1 MSLSAENQRRMAR
14 AVVRARALVAADA
27 RLGQS
32 LPSRADFERVVAGRT
47 SIEIVEAAALTYAER
62 PALGRR
68 RVVRGEAL
76 PELETFTYAELWLRV
91 QRLAS
96 GLRASGV
103 AEGDLVLLIG
113 FSTVDHFVAEL
124 ACHYLAAVSVPLA
137 KSIAEDELGAIAAQ
151 CQATTLCCSADVV
164 AELAARIAAAPQAFA
179 ALARAIVLDAG
190 EDDQRVEVRGVEVL
204 TCAAC
209 EERGRRAG
217 LFPPVVP
224 GGSAASPG
232 GDDRLLSLV
241 YTSGSTGEPKG
252 AMFGERAWRAR
263 WATLPFGELLELPMV
278 SLVFLPQNHM
288 GGRNALANSW
298 KLGGLAYLTHASD
311 LSTLFEDLKL
321 VRPTYLHLVPRLSE
335 QLYQHYQRELARAG
349 GAGAEAAAA
358 TASATAT
365 ATASEAILAEMRE
378 QLLGGRLL
386 LALTASA
393 PTPPEVLAFVQ
404 RAFDIPVVNVFA
416 GTEYGQLFV
425 DGKVNRQNVLEHELV
440 SAPELGYS
448 IDDRPYPRGELWVR
462 TARGITS
469 YFKNEAATRA
479 LRDERGF
486 LRTGDIFEQRGPD
499 ELVWIDRR
507 NNVQKLAQGEFVNI
521 GRLEALF
528 SAGSPRFQQI
538 YLHADSR
545 RAYLAAVVVP
555 ADPAASEEQ
564 LRAELARVGAA
575 HQLAAYEV
583 PRLVLVEPAPFTREN
598 GLLTS
603 LGKLARPKLKQRY
616 AAALEERYRA
626 AEARQAAPASAEAAA
641 SGEAAPARL
650 AEAVAAV
657 LGLPAAQLE
666 LARSFRELGGDS
678 LAAHALR
685 ARLAAAGVSLSLGKL
700 LRSSLAELM
709 RELAAPAPAALPSF
723 AAVHGAQAVALA
735 AAELRLARFGAPLPL
750 LSRAAPPRHVLLTGA
765 TGYLGRFLCL
775 SLLERA
781 AEHGAERGD
790 RVVCLV
796 RGGDEEQA
804 RARLAACYGA
814 ASAPLAQR
822 FAALAEHLVVVAGEL
837 EAPRFGLS
845 EERYQELADDVGR
858 VVHAAA
864 LVNHALPYA
873 QLFDANVAGSAE
885 VFRFCASRRIK
896 RCAFVSTHSLSLALL
911 GARALAREEDDL
923 RRLGDGWRLDDA
935 AAPHGDG
942 YRASK
947 WAGEVLAADL
957 ATSYGAPV
965 DIFRCSLILPPAR
978 ARGQLHQDDFFIRLV
993 TSVVQTGL
1001 VPASFYAA
1009 GAAARPHLDGLP
1021 VDFLAEAIAAIVGEP
1036 PASQPTAGP
1045 TVYHAINPHDDGVS
1059 LDTVMRRL
1067 ELRGYPISRIEDHAT
1082 WFARFTAALAAL
1094 PEAARAA
1101 SSLPIAAQWRQPLD
1115 ADRRRRV
1122 SAERFHARVRAL
1134 RPGGALDIPRL
1145 DAELLELYLDD
1156 LVAAGLVPP
1165 PR

>member
-1 MSLSAENQRRMAR
+1 MSLSAENQRRMER
-14 AVVRARALVAADA
+14 AAARARALVAADA

-76 PELETFTYAELWLRV
+76 PELETFTYAEIWQRV

-96 GLRASGV
+96 GMRASGV

-113 FSTVDHFVAEL
+113 FTTVDHFVAEL

-137 KSIAEDELGAIAAQ
+137 KSIAEEELAAIAAQ
-151 CQATTLCCSADVV
+151 CEATTLCCSAEVL
-164 AELAARIAAAPQAFA
+164 AELAARVGAAPRAFA

-190 EDDQRVEVRGVEVL
+190 EDEQRVAVRGVEVL

-224 GGSAASPG
+224 GGGAAAPG
-232 GDDRLLSLV
+232 EDDRLLSLV

-263 WATLPFGELLELPMV
+263 WATLPFDELLELPMV

-349 GAGAEAAAA
+349 GAEP
-358 TASATAT
+358 AS
-365 ATASEAILAEMRE
+365 ASEAILAELRE
-378 QLLGGRLL
+378 QTLGGRLL

-425 DGKVNRQNVLEHELV
+425 DGKVNRRNVLEHLLV

-448 IDDRPYPRGELWVR
+448 VDDRPYPRGELWVR

-528 SAGSPRFQQI
+528 SSGSPRFQQV

-555 ADPAASEEQ
+555 ADPAAAEDE

-616 AAALEERYRA
+616 TAALEERYRA
-626 AEARQAAPASAEAAA
+626 AEARQAEPLSDEAPGA
-641 SGEAAPARL
+641 GEAAPARL

-657 LGLPAAQLE
+657 LGLPVAQLE

-709 RELAAPAPAALPSF
+709 GELAGGAPAPAALPSF
-723 AAVHGAQAVALA
+723 AAIHGAQAVALA
-735 AAELRLARFGAPLPL
+735 AAELRLACFGAPLPL
-750 LSRAAPPRHVLLTGA
+750 LTGAAPPRDVLLTGA

-775 SLLERA
+775 ALLERA
-781 AEHGAERGD
+781 AEHGD

-796 RGGDEEQA
+796 RGGDDRQA

-837 EAPRFGLS
+837 EAPRLGLS
-845 EERYQELADDVGR
+845 EERYRQLADDVGR

-911 GARALAREEDDL
+911 GERALAGEDDDL

-965 DIFRCSLILPPAR
+965 DVFRCSLILPPAR
-978 ARGQLHQDDFFIRLV
+978 ARGQLHHDDFFIRLV
-993 TSVVQTGL
+993 TSAVQTGL
-1001 VPASFYAA
+1001 VPASFYAG

-1036 PASQPTAGP
+1036 PPPPTGGP

-1094 PEAARAA
+1094 PAAARAT

-1145 DAELLELYLDD
+1145 DAELIDLYLDD
-1156 LVAAGLVPP
+1156 LVAVGLLPSP
-1165 PR
+1165 LSASR